1 MKSEMFLQDVTEKI
15 ETKIQEL
22 KAGLYA
28 GQQEIKNMHDYY
40 WENYAEMDEYGYE
53 IYDNQQALL
62 HQVNANQEKTRLL
75 QRLGKM
81 RKSPYFGRVD
91 FRYEEEEEAET
102 FYIGIGNFA
111 PKAGMQPLI
120 YDWRAPVCALFYDYD
135 KGEACYEAP
144 SGTIGG
150 EITSKWQYKIQ
161 NGKLIY
167 AFESDT
173 KIDDEILKQELGNN
187 GDVQLKN
194 IVRTIQKEQNTII
207 RNTKD
212 RILVIQGAAGS
223 GKTSVA
229 LHRIAYLLYH
239 DRENLKAS
247 NILILSP
254 NNVFSDYISHILPEL
269 GEEHIREMSF
279 DIFAYKELRDVA
291 KDCEDRYDYLE
302 KLMRFRDG
310 EMRRRYQEKQSAAF
324 VGQMEG
330 FLAMLEDSLMD
341 IRGISFKGIHRSEDE
356 IVKLFYF
363 KFQNRP
369 LLSRMDAV
377 MEYLIDEYE
386 TLRGKNISEEDKE
399 ALQQAFDKMYVTKD
413 LYKIYGWLLDE
424 CGYPPLADVEWERR
438 ILEYEDVFPM
448 LYLKYRLKGSTKR
461 KSIKHLVID
470 EMQDYSYLQY
480 TILEEIFSCRMTIL
494 GDRAQTLD
502 VEVQD
507 VLTFLPKI
515 FGKKIRKIVLNKSY
529 RNTIEIAE
537 YARAL
542 SSDENLE
549 LLKRHGKEV
558 EEKRCCHVEEALAH
572 IEKQTEEQD
581 KEGQTSYETGAV
593 IVMSEEEAYDVY
605 RLLKLRGLT
614 VNYMDRDTA
623 AFQKGLTVT
632 TFYLA
637 KGLEFDRVFALLRND
652 GNPLYGQAKYISAT
666 RALHELYIYEIQEV
680 PE

>member
-1 MKSEMFLQDVTEKI
+1 
-15 ETKIQEL
+15 
-22 KAGLYA
+22 
-28 GQQEIKNMHDYY
+28 
-40 WENYAEMDEYGYE
+40 
-53 IYDNQQALL
+53 
-62 HQVNANQEKTRLL
+62 
-75 QRLGKM
+75 M
-81 RKSPYFGRVD
+81 R
-91 FRYEEEEEAET
+91 
-102 FYIGIGNFA
+102 
-111 PKAGMQPLI
+111 
-120 YDWRAPVCALFYDYD
+120 C
-135 KGEACYEAP
+135 
-144 SGTIGG
+144 
-150 EITSKWQYKIQ
+150 
-161 NGKLIY
+161 
-167 AFESDT
+167 
-173 KIDDEILKQELGNN
+173 
-187 GDVQLKN
+187 
-194 IVRTIQKEQNTII
+194 
-207 RNTKD
+207 
-212 RILVIQGAAGS
+212 
-223 GKTSVA
+223 
-229 LHRIAYLLYH
+229 
-239 DRENLKAS
+239 
-247 NILILSP
+247 
-254 NNVFSDYISHILPEL
+254 
-269 GEEHIREMSF
+269 
-279 DIFAYKELRDVA
+279 
-291 KDCEDRYDYLE
+291 
-302 KLMRFRDG
+302 
-310 EMRRRYQEKQSAAF
+310 RYQEKQSTAF

-542 SSDENLE
+542 SGDENLE

-558 EEKRCCHVEEALAH
+558 EEKRCRHVEEALAH

-581 KEGQTSYETGAV
+581 KEGQTAYETGAV